1 VLLVLL
7 VAVGSAA
14 AGGENVLVILLDDIG
29 VDPLAVYGE
38 GSNYAVTPT
47 MDQLAAEGILFRN
60 LWSAPSC
67 TPTRA
72 TLLTGRLGFRTGV
85 LTVGPDMLLPGD
97 ELTLPEV
104 LKDATLN
111 PGLGY
116 ADAAIGK
123 WHLGDG
129 PNGPNDHG
137 FTHYA
142 GRYAPGPSYFNWLR
156 TVNGQSAPCFEG
168 SAVCPDV
175 SYITTVAVNDA
186 LDWIDDQSG
195 PWFLYLALDA
205 PHSPFHVPP
214 HELVSPQTLAQ
225 LPQVAGSTAPP
236 GTECM
241 GPSRFI
247 CYRAMIE
254 AADTEIGR
262 LLDQLSEPTHVILLG
277 DNGTP
282 RQTTEAPFNPDHAK
296 GTVYEGG
303 VNVPMIVRT
312 ATGQSPNSESTALV
326 HTADLF
332 ATVLELVGANGP
344 TDRSLDSR
352 SLVPLFADPS
362 LAWNETVYSEHE
374 DAQTM
379 REERFKLIRRPAYDE
394 LYDLEGDP
402 PPVVGDAFETT
413 DLLQGACSGSGSA
426 CHADGDCPTPQF
438 CDVAPLDPE
447 TQEALD
453 LLVFRIERLLS
464 PAAGLVPPTLRIG
477 AGPAGDLALSWD
489 PSCHNGDFDYAIY
502 EGTLGN
508 FTSHVPLTC
517 STGGQTT
524 ADLTP
529 ESGHTYYLVVPLNE
543 MFEGSYGIAADGP
556 RPPASTPCLSQLT
569 ASCDP

>member
-1 VLLVLL
+1 MLVLL
-7 VAVGSAA
+7 AAVGSAA
-14 AGGENVLVILLDDIG
+14 ADGENVLVILLDDIG
-29 VDPLAVYGE
+29 VDPLSVYDE

-47 MDQLAAEGILFRN
+47 FDQLASEGILFRN

-85 LTVGPDMLLPGD
+85 LTVGPDMILPAD
-97 ELTLPEV
+97 ERTLPEV
-104 LKDATLN
+104 LKDSTLN

-116 ADAAIGK
+116 ADAAISK

-129 PNGPNDHG
+129 PNGPNDNG

-142 GRYAPGPSYFNWLR
+142 GRYDPGPSYFNWLR
-156 TVNGQSAPCFEG
+156 TVNGESDPCFEG

-186 LDWIDDQSG
+186 LDWINDQSG

-214 HELVSPQTLAQ
+214 HELISPQTLNQ
-225 LPQVAGSTAPP
+225 LPQVEGMTAPP

-241 GPSRFI
+241 GPARYI

-254 AADTEIGR
+254 ATDTEIGR
-262 LLDQLSEPTHVILLG
+262 LLDQLAEPTHVILLG

-282 RQTTEAPFNPDHAK
+282 KQTTEAPFNPDHAK

-312 ATGQSPNSESTALV
+312 ATAQSANSESTALV

-344 TDRSLDSR
+344 TDRAIDSR

-362 LAWNETVYSEHE
+362 LEWNETVYSENE
-374 DAQTM
+374 DSQAM

-402 PPVVGDAFETT
+402 PLVVGDAFETT
-413 DLLQGACSGSGSA
+413 DLLHTSNCRARNTARSRA
-426 CHADGDCPTPQF
+426 EY
-438 CDVAPLDPE
+438 LN
-447 TQEALD
+447 
-453 LLVFRIERLLS
+453 
-464 PAAGLVPPTLRIG
+464 
-477 AGPAGDLALSWD
+477 
-489 PSCHNGDFDYAIY
+489 PSC
-502 EGTLGN
+502 
-508 FTSHVPLTC
+508 
-517 STGGQTT
+517 
-524 ADLTP
+524 
-529 ESGHTYYLVVPLNE
+529 
-543 MFEGSYGIAADGP
+543 
-556 RPPASTPCLSQLT
+556 CL
-569 ASCDP
+569 